1 MTVTQG
7 SRHQLFKKLE
17 KVLGMDE
24 AGTLMDLVPPM
35 GWADLA
41 TKHDIDH
48 LRLATKHDIDQ
59 LRVATKADIDQLRVS
74 NRLDLEVLKNDLA
87 SKFRGLFFALAA
99 LFIGVVGLLLAVLRL
114 S

>member
-1 MTVTQG
+1 MAVTQS
-7 SRHQLFKKLE
+7 SRHQLFKRLE
-17 KVLGMDE
+17 KVLGMEE
-24 AGTLMDLVPPM
+24 AGTLIDLVPPI

-41 TKHDIDH
+41 TKTDLDH
-48 LRLATKHDIDQ
+48 LRVATKADIDQ
-59 LRVATKADIDQLRVS
+59 LRVATKADIDHLGVA
-74 NRLDLEVLKNDLA
+74 NKLDLEVLKNDLA